1 MDCSRIISKEQQTLL
16 DYYKNNKNNIDP
28 SIFDNACLLF
38 ITVRYKCDIH
48 GADTKY
54 PPQSILM
61 DIINNLD
68 KINSVNKDIISSMV
82 KSLTSCGV
90 DVLTNQPHYII
101 DTYLKKNKDKI
112 DPEVV
117 ATIKEIKKIIRN
129 KYTYNFKLTHH

>member
-1 MDCSRIISKEQQTLL
+1 
-16 DYYKNNKNNIDP
+16 
-28 SIFDNACLLF
+28 
-38 ITVRYKCDIH
+38 
-48 GADTKY
+48 
-54 PPQSILM
+54 
-61 DIINNLD
+61 
-68 KINSVNKDIISSMV
+68 MV

-90 DVLTNQPHYII
+90 DVFTNQPHYII